1 MRFLKSIK
9 TFVVCIA
16 AVGVSAFSQVN
27 AQEQVQVSDGELNK
41 IASAFQDIQKV
52 NMEAQQQVMK
62 TVQESGFDA
71 NRFNEMYQA
80 TASPEKTVE
89 ASDEEKERFGKLMNE
104 IQEMQVGFTQQIEE
118 IISNEGLSME
128 RYQTIA
134 MALQS
139 DSELQG
145 RLRTMLE
152 KQQPK

>member
-9 TFVVCIA
+9 TLVVCIA
-16 AVGVSAFSQVN
+16 TVSVGAFSQVN
-27 AQEQVQVSDGELNK
+27 AQEQVQVSDVELNK

-71 NRFNEMYQA
+71 NRFNKMYQA
-80 TASPEKTVE
+80 SASPEKTVD
-89 ASDEEKERFGKLMNE
+89 ASDEEKERFDKLMNE

-128 RYQTIA
+128 RYQKIA
-134 MALQS
+134 MALQT
-139 DSELQG
+139 DADLQG

-152 KQQPK
+152 KQQPQ

>member
-9 TFVVCIA
+9 TLVVCIA
-16 AVGVSAFSQVN
+16 GVGVSAFSQVN
-27 AQEQVQVSDGELNK
+27 AQEQVQVSDAELNK

-89 ASDEEKERFGKLMNE
+89 ASDEEKERFGKLMND

-128 RYQTIA
+128 RYQKIA

-152 KQQPK
+152 KQQPQ

>member
-16 AVGVSAFSQVN
+16 AIGFSAFSQVN
-27 AQEQVQVSDGELNK
+27 GQEQVQVSDAELNK
-41 IASAFQDIQKV
+41 IASAFPDIQKV

-80 TASPEKTVE
+80 TATPEKTVK
-89 ASDEEKERFGKLMNE
+89 ASDEEKERFGKLMGD

-118 IISNEGLSME
+118 IIRNEGLSME

-134 MALQS
+134 MALQT

-145 RLRTMLE
+145 RLRTLLE
-152 KQQPK
+152 KQQPQ